1 MSQSCWGQATMTF
14 MTTFYA
20 EHHNDDIDDDDVE
33 HDNDDDVEGDVDSN
47 DINDLVTENCGAIR
61 SRRNRRKVKSHS
73 FKFAQN
79 FLALF

>member
-20 EHHNDDIDDDDVE
+20 EHDNDDIDDDDVE
-33 HDNDDDVEGDVDSN
+33 DDVDSN
-47 DINDLVTENCGAIR
+47 DINDLVTENCDAIR

>member
-1 MSQSCWGQATMTF
+1 MMMTLN
-14 MTTFYA
+14 MTTTFY
-20 EHHNDDIDDDDVE
+20 VE
-33 HDNDDDVEGDVDSN
+33 HENDDDVEGDVDSN

-79 FLALF
+79 FLALFRLLRFFLQNFQF

>member
-1 MSQSCWGQATMTF
+1 MTL

-20 EHHNDDIDDDDVE
+20 EHDNDDIDDDD
-33 HDNDDDVEGDVDSN
+33 DVDV
-47 DINDLVTENCGAIR
+47 NDLVTENCDAIR

-79 FLALF
+79 FLALFYF